1 MRKTIFTYGIMAM
14 LLVFLV
20 SCKSRKSISDVK
32 EKAIPVD
39 MLWKAIEK
47 QNIDYEWYYS
57 KANVQV
63 SFEDFK
69 IGGLADIRIR
79 KDSVILFSV
88 KKFGFELARA
98 LITRDS
104 MFALN
109 RLEGSYMALSID
121 SVQQLFNVPFQ
132 YDELQEI
139 IVGNH
144 LTATQTP
151 MSADISGTKYVLN
164 STQDGLQ
171 VSYQLNNDLQV
182 EQVFYQD
189 EEKRS
194 FELQLEQY
202 QDFEGI
208 KTAGKRSYYYPDITN
223 AEYSLKL
230 ETQKIE
236 INKAKTIKFEIP
248 RSYTEW

>member
-1 MRKTIFTYGIMAM
+1 MRKTTLAYGIMAM
-14 LLVFLV
+14 LLVFII
-20 SCKSRKSISDVK
+20 SCKSNKAIPDVK
-32 EKAIPVD
+32 EKAIPLD

-47 QNIDYEWYYS
+47 QNMDYEWYYS

-63 SFEDFK
+63 SFEDFNV
-69 IGGLADIRIR
+69 GGLADIRIR

-109 RLEGSYMALSID
+109 RLEGKYMALSID
-121 SVQQLFNVPFQ
+121 SVQQVFNVPFQ

-144 LTATQTP
+144 LTANQKP
-151 MSADISGTKYVLN
+151 LSADLSGTNYVLN

-171 VSYQLNNDLQV
+171 VSYRLNKDLQV
-182 EQVFYQD
+182 ERVLYQD

-194 FELQLEQY
+194 FELQLEEY
-202 QDFEGI
+202 QDFEGV
-208 KTAGKRSYYYPDITN
+208 KTASKRSYYYPDIANT
-223 AEYSLKL
+223 EYSLKL

-236 INKAKTIKFEIP
+236 INKEKKIKFEIP
-248 RSYTEW
+248 RSYIEW